1 MNDKETQVAASDNSA
16 EILLTWTTHPIKK
29 RPLAAVLVSLFIL
42 IVPLVVLSITSS
54 KIFGFLS
61 LVVLFAS
68 VAKFYF
74 PTYFTLTES
83 EVVIKSS
90 TQTIKR
96 KWSEFRS
103 YYPDK
108 NGVQLSPFVDKSR
121 LENFRGIYL
130 IFDNNADDV
139 MKIIKQKI
147 STETDKEVTT

>member
-1 MNDKETQVAASDNSA
+1 MSDKETQIVTNNSPTDV
-16 EILLTWTTHPIKK
+16 LLMWTTHPIKK
-29 RPLAAVLVSLFIL
+29 RPLVAVLVSLFIL

-68 VAKFYF
+68 IAKFYF

-83 EVVIKSS
+83 EAVIKSS
-90 TQTIKR
+90 TQTIK
-96 KWSEFRS
+96 KQWSEFRS

-108 NGVQLSPFVDKSR
+108 NGVLLSPFVDKSR

-139 MKIIKQKI
+139 MKIVKQKI
-147 STETDKEVTT
+147 GMETDKEVTA

>member
-1 MNDKETQVAASDNSA
+1 MSDKETQIVTNNSPTDV
-16 EILLTWTTHPIKK
+16 LLMWTTHPIKK

-68 VAKFYF
+68 IAKFYF

-83 EVVIKSS
+83 EAVIKSS
-90 TQTIKR
+90 TQTIK
-96 KWSEFRS
+96 KQWSEFRS

-108 NGVQLSPFVDKSR
+108 NGVLLSPFVDKSR

-139 MKIIKQKI
+139 MKIVKQKI
-147 STETDKEVTT
+147 GMETDKEVTA

>member
-1 MNDKETQVAASDNSA
+1 MNEKETQIVLAESSA
-16 EILLTWTTHPIKK
+16 VDLLAWTTHPIKK

-42 IVPLVVLSITSS
+42 LIPFIVLSITSS

-74 PTYFTLTES
+74 PTYFTLTDS
-83 EVVIKSS
+83 EAIIKSS
-90 TQTIKR
+90 TQTIRK

-108 NGVQLSPFVDKSR
+108 NGVLLSPFIDKSR
-121 LENFRGIYL
+121 LEIFRGIYL
-130 IFDNNADDV
+130 IFDNNSDEV
-139 MKIIKQKI
+139 MEIIKQKI
-147 STETDKEVTT
+147 SMDTEGDESV

>member
-1 MNDKETQVAASDNSA
+1 MNNKDSQVIPTENSTA
-16 EILLTWTTHPIKK
+16 DLLAWTTHPIKK

-42 IVPLVVLSITSS
+42 LIPFIVLSITSS
-54 KIFGFLS
+54 RIFGFLS

-74 PTYFTLTES
+74 PTYFRLTDS
-83 EVVIKSS
+83 EAIIKSS

-103 YYPDK
+103 FYRDK
-108 NGVQLSPFVDKSR
+108 NGVLLSPFVEKSR

-130 IFDNNADDV
+130 IFNNNDDEV
-139 MKIIKQKI
+139 MEIVKQKI
-147 STETDKEVTT
+147 KMEADKEKPA